1 MKTKFPPVFK
11 ISDYQILFENES
23 KIRHPKG
30 LKKNEESEEMK
41 TVRKE
46 IIELLQSPKC
56 SLLRLEYLTVYYK
69 QLYIINNIDYFLK
82 IYTQTD
88 IKNING
94 NQYRTGSIQWPVLN
108 GKDVTVRISLGRSIC
123 ENNQNKKVF
132 SKQDLERVKEFL
144 IKNKLSKF

>member
-23 KIRHPKG
+23 KITHPNG
-30 LKKNEESEEMK
+30 LKKNKESIEME
-41 TVRKE
+41 TVRLE
-46 IIELLQSPKC
+46 MVELLQSPKC
-56 SLLRLEYLTVYYK
+56 SLRRLEYLTVYYK

-123 ENNQNKKVF
+123 ENRQNNKVF